1 MSPDLTPPASPTT
14 DWPHPHWET
23 LRDSEAAGWSRPEL
37 DAALAYVDTIATD
50 ALLVIQHGRIVAAYG
65 DLERRFMCHSI
76 RKSLLSAL
84 FGFEVEREP
93 HTLAYTLAEL
103 GIDDTQGLS
112 EVEKQAT
119 VFDLLTARSG
129 IYHPAGYETA
139 WMQSIKPPRHS
150 QAPDTKWCYS
160 NWDFNALGT
169 IYTQLSGLGIHAA
182 FESLLAR
189 PLGMEDFR
197 FDETRQD
204 GHLEPDDCSRH
215 PAYPFRLSTRD
226 LARFGLLFLQGG
238 RWQARQLLPAHWVA
252 TSLLPYSHAGTR
264 GAYGYMWWLS
274 RDGVAFPGASVPPAT
289 FSAQGA
295 GGHYCLVLPA
305 LDLIVVHRVDT
316 EQPNR
321 QVDRFQFGHLLR
333 LLLAAC
339 PKRR

>member
-1 MSPDLTPPASPTT
+1 MSSDLSPPQG
-14 DWPHPHWET
+14 WPHPEWEA
-23 LRDSEAAGWSRPEL
+23 LQDSEVARWSRSGL
-37 DAALAYVDTIATD
+37 KAALDYADTIATD
-50 ALLVIQHGRIVAAYG
+50 AMMVIQSGQVVASYG
-65 DLERRFMCHSI
+65 DLGRRFMCHSI
-76 RKSLLSAL
+76 RKSFLSAL

-93 HTLAYTLAEL
+93 RILAYTLAEL
-103 GIDDTQGLS
+103 GIDDTQALS
-112 EVEKQAT
+112 DIEKQAT

-139 WMQSIKPPRHS
+139 WMRSIKPPRHS
-150 QAPDTKWCYS
+150 QAPDTRWCYS

-169 IYTQLSGLGIHAA
+169 IYTQLSGRGIHAA

-197 FDETRQD
+197 FDDKRQD
-204 GHLEPDDCSRH
+204 GHLEPNDCSQH
-215 PAYPFRLSTRD
+215 PAYPFRMSTRD
-226 LARFGLLFLQGG
+226 LARFGLLFINGG
-238 RWQARQLLPAHWVA
+238 RWQSRQLLPAHWVT
-252 TSLLPYSHAGTR
+252 TSLLPYSHAGSR
-264 GAYGYMWWLS
+264 GSYGYMWWLA
-274 RDGVAFPGASVPPAT
+274 RDGVAFPGVSVPPAT

-333 LLLAAC
+333 LLLAAY
-339 PKRR
+339 PTRR